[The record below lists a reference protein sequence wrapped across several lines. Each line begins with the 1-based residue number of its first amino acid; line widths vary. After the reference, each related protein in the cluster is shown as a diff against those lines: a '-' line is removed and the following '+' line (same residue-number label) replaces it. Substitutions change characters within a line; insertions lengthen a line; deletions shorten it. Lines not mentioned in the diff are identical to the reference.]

1 MSENIGE
8 NRTAVPANNLP
19 QFMNEAPRSV
29 EIEEK
34 PSWLN
39 NNLHKLMVSVSV
51 IWFAIVLIYITQ
63 FFGWSN
69 LFLMMP
75 DEFGGFLAGITL
87 PLAIIWVVMAYI
99 DRGTSFKQ
107 EAKFLRA
114 YMNQLVYP
122 EDGAPQTAKAMADAI
137 RSQVVELQQVSKMAT
152 VQTAKIKDEIRE
164 NINEFAKLVATLDN
178 YSSKTIV
185 ELSDGVKFLTQNFET
200 ITDKAQ
206 NSAETFAG
214 LNRQFASGA
223 TDIEQSL
230 ENLFEKLLPKLKE
243 IKSSAE
249 LLHEISDSSNHDIV
263 RANEM
268 LRQFNDETSNNLNMV
283 SETLNA
289 QSQALQ
295 QISSAAVT
303 NCGLLKKTV
312 AAEVETM
319 ADTLE
324 EHTGK
329 LEKAITESGIV
340 MRGKVDELAKRA
352 REQIESLNDQVGKGL
367 NGLDGSID
375 VQIKK
380 VDSAMSKHSHGLVEL
395 ISTLD
400 QRADGIN
407 KKLSDH
413 GELLAQEIDK
423 LMVRSNN
430 LEDSISI
437 QVSNLNNISDQ
448 VINAMQKVDNALE
461 NNIDSLQNKSMIAND
476 ELSAYVNSLEDKTA
490 ALQRLAIEI
499 MEQASAAGEDLQ
511 ARRLHIKETI
521 AEVTSQLQELNG
533 EVNDASANIR
543 KRSDDSISAL
553 NAAAENM
560 NRYAGTLNEATSVVV
575 AQSQVSEASL
585 AQQHKNITAS
595 AARVEEIK
603 AELKRQI
610 DELSAA
616 SLALE
621 SDAAAAVENL
631 KDNLSAMLASCNDV
645 INKSKAINDNLTDQA
660 NQFDTS
666 ANRTLAKVTQ
676 FENVLTVQN
685 QNIELLSQTVA
696 ERAAGIENILSRQNK
711 EVGESTA
718 EALETFRRA
727 ANDFEA
733 QSKELHEISRSTAEY
748 TSNVAAGFD
757 EKAAALNTL
766 FKQQENEFYSFCDKI
781 ADNAEEMSEALKKQV
796 GIIEQSADK
805 VFTRMVMLEEDT
817 SRHTEAVVNNSH
829 RSIDR
834 LSEIEAMVESKNNAV
849 KQMVDEISANL
860 GSISGKLQEHAA
872 IFTGAAKKMDEQ
884 GKDAAKGIL
893 DSCSKIQTAGTDL
906 SKTGANIGKLLDEH
920 AKNIDLAVVKA
931 QNQSEDM
938 NRMLSSQTEM
948 MTEMANTLSTQSRLG
963 EASLAQQYKYL
974 SDAATN
980 VSQKMKEINDN
991 FKNNTDSIFD
1001 TSTKLA
1007 YEFDVLGDRLIKAG
1021 EDVSKTSKN
1030 SMKSLDQ
1037 VNLLLSQTGED
1048 LDAAIKHS
1056 VDNIGGIF
1064 KEYEKYIA
1072 GFNTVTAETS
1082 TGVMEINN
1090 LISAQSNKMIQISD
1104 DTRKLVDCF
1113 NNVLSD
1119 TSNQLAER
1127 ANQAY
1132 DKVKGLGK
1140 ELKNLSLQM
1149 EDAAKVSS
1157 AHMVNSGDK
1166 LRASISE
1173 IAANAERISNDILGS
1188 GEVFLKQSNA
1198 LVAATDDTVAKVNS
1212 AMGSLLEAS
1221 KDFSLSGDNIVK
1233 EALRFNEIINS
1244 QIKELNDHTR
1254 KADGTLKNLTT
1265 AYQGIQIEGFLKQA
1279 GTIIEKLESISVD
1292 INRVFNPKDEED
1304 LWKKFY
1310 NGDTAVFVRYLS
1322 KNITKTQVSAVRKE
1336 FEKNGDFRSQV
1347 NAYLSEFELL
1357 ISSAKSHEHSGLLLS
1372 VISGADIGKLYYILA
1387 KTLDKLEQ

>member
-8 NRTAVPANNLP
+8 NRAAVPANNLP

-39 NNLHKLMVSVSV
+39 NNLHKLMISVSV
-51 IWFAIVLIYITQ
+51 VWFAVVLIYITQ
-63 FFGWSN
+63 FFGWDN

-137 RSQVVELQQVSKMAT
+137 RSQVVELQEVSRMAT

-185 ELSDGVKFLTQNFET
+185 ELSDGVKYLTQNFET
-200 ITDKAQ
+200 ITDKARH
-206 NSAETFAG
+206 SAETFAG
-214 LNRQFASGA
+214 LNREFSSGA

-230 ENLFEKLLPKLKE
+230 DSLFEKLLPKIKE
-243 IKSSAE
+243 IKTSAE
-249 LLHEISDSSNHDIV
+249 FLQEISDSSNHDIV

-268 LRQFNDETSNNLNMV
+268 LRRFNEETSSNLTMV
-283 SETLNA
+283 SETLNT

-295 QISSAAVT
+295 QISAAAVA

-312 AAEVETM
+312 ATEVENM
-319 ADTLE
+319 AGTLE

-329 LEKAITESGIV
+329 LEKAISESSGV
-340 MRGKVDELAKRA
+340 MRGKVDELAKRTLA
-352 REQIESLNDQVGKGL
+352 NIETINEHISK
-367 NGLDGSID
+367 GLDGLDDSVD
-375 VQIKK
+375 AQIRK
-380 VDSAMSKHSHGLVEL
+380 VETTMSKHDHELAEL
-395 ISTLD
+395 IGTLD
-400 QRADGIN
+400 QHADNVN

-413 GELLAQEIDK
+413 GDLLAQEIDK

-430 LEDSISI
+430 LEDSIAI

-461 NNIDSLQNKSMIAND
+461 DNIDSLQTKSSAAND
-476 ELSAYVNSLEDKTA
+476 GLSVYVNTIEEKTA
-490 ALQRLAIEI
+490 AIQRLAVEV
-499 MEQASAAGEDLQ
+499 MDQAAAAGEDLQ
-511 ARRLHIKETI
+511 LRRQQIKEVI
-521 AEVTSQLQELNG
+521 ADVTTQIQVLNG
-533 EVNDASANIR
+533 EVGSASANIQ

-553 NAAAENM
+553 NAAADNM

-616 SLALE
+616 SSALE
-621 SDAAAAVENL
+621 SDASAAVEKL
-631 KDNLSAMLASCNDV
+631 KGSLTAMLASCNDV
-645 INKSKAINDNLTDQA
+645 INRSKAINDNLTDQA

-685 QNIELLSQTVA
+685 QNIDLLSQTVT
-696 ERAAGIENILSRQNK
+696 ERVSGIETILSRQNK
-711 EVGESTA
+711 EVDEITAASLES
-718 EALETFRRA
+718 FRRA
-727 ANDFEA
+727 ADDFEA
-733 QSKELHEISRSTAEY
+733 QSKALHEVSRSTAEY
-748 TSNVAAGFD
+748 TSGVAAGFD

-766 FKQQENEFYSFCDKI
+766 FKQQENEFYNFCDKI
-781 ADNAEEMSEALKKQV
+781 ADNAESMSEALKKQV

-805 VFTRMVMLEEDT
+805 VFSRMVMLEEDT

-834 LSEIEAMVESKNNAV
+834 LSEIEAMIEAKNNAV
-849 KQMVDEISANL
+849 KQMVEEISGSL
-860 GSISGKLQEHAA
+860 GSISAKLQEHAA
-872 IFTGAAKKMDEQ
+872 IFNGAAKNMDQQ
-884 GKDAAKGIL
+884 GRDAAKGIL
-893 DSCSKIQTAGTDL
+893 DSCAKIQTAETDL
-906 SKTGANIGKLLDEH
+906 SKASANVGKLLDEH
-920 AKNIDLAVVKA
+920 AKNLDLSVVKV
-931 QNQSEDM
+931 QNQSEDI
-938 NRMLSSQTEM
+938 NKMLSSQAEALTEVS
-948 MTEMANTLSTQSRLG
+948 NTLATQSRLG

-980 VSQKMKEINDN
+980 VAQKMKEVNDT
-991 FKNNTDSIFD
+991 FKNNTDGIFD

-1021 EDVSKTSKN
+1021 EDVSKTSKS

-1037 VNLLLSQTGED
+1037 VNLQLSQTGED

-1056 VDNIGGIF
+1056 VDKIGGIF

-1082 TGVMEINN
+1082 TGVVEINN
-1090 LISAQSNKMIQISD
+1090 LISAQSDKMIRISD
-1104 DTRKLVDCF
+1104 DTKKLVDCF
-1113 NNVLSD
+1113 NTVLND

-1140 ELKNLSLQM
+1140 DLKNLGLQM
-1149 EDAAKVSS
+1149 EEAAKVSS
-1157 AHMVNSGDK
+1157 THLVNSGDK

-1188 GEVFLKQSNA
+1188 GEVFLKQSSA

-1221 KDFSLSGDNIVK
+1221 KDFSLSGDGIVK
-1233 EALRFNEIINS
+1233 EALRFNESIGTR
-1244 QIKELNDHTR
+1244 IKELNEQTR
-1254 KADGTLKNLTT
+1254 KADNTLKNLTT

-1310 NGDTAVFVRYLS
+1310 NGDTAVFVRYLA
-1322 KNITKTQVSAVRKE
+1322 KNITKAQVAAVRKE
-1336 FEKNGDFRSQV
+1336 FEKNEDFRSQV

-1387 KTLDKLEQ
+1387 KTLDKME

>member
-1 MSENIGE
+1 
-8 NRTAVPANNLP
+8 
-19 QFMNEAPRSV
+19 
-29 EIEEK
+29 
-34 PSWLN
+34 
-39 NNLHKLMVSVSV
+39 
-51 IWFAIVLIYITQ
+51 
-63 FFGWSN
+63 
-69 LFLMMP
+69 
-75 DEFGGFLAGITL
+75 
-87 PLAIIWVVMAYI
+87 MAYI

-137 RSQVVELQQVSKMAT
+137 RSQVVELQEVSRMAT

-185 ELSDGVKFLTQNFET
+185 ELSDGVKYLTQNFET
-200 ITDKAQ
+200 ITDKARH
-206 NSAETFAG
+206 SAETFAG
-214 LNRQFASGA
+214 LNREFSSGA

-230 ENLFEKLLPKLKE
+230 DSLFEKLLPKIKE
-243 IKSSAE
+243 IKTSAE
-249 LLHEISDSSNHDIV
+249 FLQEISDSSNHDIV

-268 LRQFNDETSNNLNMV
+268 LRRFNEETSSNLTMV
-283 SETLNA
+283 SETLNT

-295 QISSAAVT
+295 QISAAAVA

-312 AAEVETM
+312 ATEVENM
-319 ADTLE
+319 AGTLE

-329 LEKAITESGIV
+329 LEKAISESSGV
-340 MRGKVDELAKRA
+340 MRGKVDELAKRTLA
-352 REQIESLNDQVGKGL
+352 NIETINEHISK
-367 NGLDGSID
+367 GLDGLDDSVD
-375 VQIKK
+375 AQIRK
-380 VDSAMSKHSHGLVEL
+380 VETTMSKHDHELAEL
-395 ISTLD
+395 IGTLD
-400 QRADGIN
+400 QHADNVN

-413 GELLAQEIDK
+413 GDLLAQEIDK

-430 LEDSISI
+430 LEDSIAI

-461 NNIDSLQNKSMIAND
+461 DNIDSLQTKSSAAND
-476 ELSAYVNSLEDKTA
+476 GLSVYVNTIEEKTA
-490 ALQRLAIEI
+490 AIQRLAVEV
-499 MEQASAAGEDLQ
+499 MDQAAAAGEDLQ
-511 ARRLHIKETI
+511 LRRQQIKEVI
-521 AEVTSQLQELNG
+521 ADVTTQIQVLNG
-533 EVNDASANIR
+533 EVGSASANIQ

-553 NAAAENM
+553 NAAADNM

-616 SLALE
+616 SSALE
-621 SDAAAAVENL
+621 SDASAAVEKL
-631 KDNLSAMLASCNDV
+631 KGSLTAMLASCNDV
-645 INKSKAINDNLTDQA
+645 INRSKAINDNLTDQA

-685 QNIELLSQTVA
+685 QNIDLLSQTVT
-696 ERAAGIENILSRQNK
+696 ERVSGIETILSRQNK
-711 EVGESTA
+711 EVDEITAASLES
-718 EALETFRRA
+718 FRRA
-727 ANDFEA
+727 ADDFEA
-733 QSKELHEISRSTAEY
+733 QSKALHEVSRSTAEY
-748 TSNVAAGFD
+748 TSGVAAGFD

-766 FKQQENEFYSFCDKI
+766 FKQQENEFYNFCDKI
-781 ADNAEEMSEALKKQV
+781 ADNAESMSEALKKQV

-805 VFTRMVMLEEDT
+805 VFSRMVMLEEDT

-834 LSEIEAMVESKNNAV
+834 LSEIEAMIEAKNNAV
-849 KQMVDEISANL
+849 KQMVEEISGSL
-860 GSISGKLQEHAA
+860 GSISAKLQEHAA
-872 IFTGAAKKMDEQ
+872 IFNGAAKNMDQQ
-884 GKDAAKGIL
+884 GRDAAKGIL
-893 DSCSKIQTAGTDL
+893 DSCAKIQTAETDL
-906 SKTGANIGKLLDEH
+906 SKASANVGKLLDEH
-920 AKNIDLAVVKA
+920 AKNLDLSVVKV
-931 QNQSEDM
+931 QNQSEDI
-938 NRMLSSQTEM
+938 NKMLSSQAEALTEVS
-948 MTEMANTLSTQSRLG
+948 NTLATQSRLG

-980 VSQKMKEINDN
+980 VAQKMKEVNDT
-991 FKNNTDSIFD
+991 FKNNTDGIFD

-1021 EDVSKTSKN
+1021 EDVSKTSKS

-1037 VNLLLSQTGED
+1037 VNLQLSQTGED

-1056 VDNIGGIF
+1056 VDKIGGIF

-1082 TGVMEINN
+1082 TGVVEINN
-1090 LISAQSNKMIQISD
+1090 LISAQSDKMIRISD
-1104 DTRKLVDCF
+1104 DTKKLVDCF
-1113 NNVLSD
+1113 NTVLND

-1140 ELKNLSLQM
+1140 DLKNLGLQM
-1149 EDAAKVSS
+1149 EEAAKVSS
-1157 AHMVNSGDK
+1157 THLVNSGDR

-1188 GEVFLKQSNA
+1188 GEVFLKQSSA

-1221 KDFSLSGDNIVK
+1221 KDFSLSGDGIVK
-1233 EALRFNEIINS
+1233 EALRFNESIGTR
-1244 QIKELNDHTR
+1244 IKELNEQTR
-1254 KADGTLKNLTT
+1254 KADNTLKNLTA

-1310 NGDTAVFVRYLS
+1310 NGDTAVFVRYLA
-1322 KNITKTQVSAVRKE
+1322 KNITKAQVAAVRKE
-1336 FEKNGDFRSQV
+1336 FEKNEDFRSQV

-1387 KTLDKLEQ
+1387 KTLDKME

>member
-8 NRTAVPANNLP
+8 NRAAVPANNLP

-39 NNLHKLMVSVSV
+39 NNLHKLMISVSV
-51 IWFAIVLIYITQ
+51 VWFAVVLIYITQ
-63 FFGWSN
+63 FFGWDN

-137 RSQVVELQQVSKMAT
+137 RSQVVELQEVSRMAT

-185 ELSDGVKFLTQNFET
+185 ELSDGVKYLTQNFET
-200 ITDKAQ
+200 ITDKARH
-206 NSAETFAG
+206 SAETFAG
-214 LNRQFASGA
+214 LNREFSSGA

-230 ENLFEKLLPKLKE
+230 DSLFEKLLPKIKE
-243 IKSSAE
+243 IKTSAE
-249 LLHEISDSSNHDIV
+249 FLQEISDSSNHDIV

-268 LRQFNDETSNNLNMV
+268 LRRFNEETSSNLTMV
-283 SETLNA
+283 SETLNT

-295 QISSAAVT
+295 QISAAAVA

-312 AAEVETM
+312 ATEVENM
-319 ADTLE
+319 AGTLE

-329 LEKAITESGIV
+329 LEKAISESSGV
-340 MRGKVDELAKRA
+340 MRGKVDELAKRTLA
-352 REQIESLNDQVGKGL
+352 NIETINEHISK
-367 NGLDGSID
+367 GLDGLDDSVD
-375 VQIKK
+375 AQIRK
-380 VDSAMSKHSHGLVEL
+380 VETTMSKHDHELAEL
-395 ISTLD
+395 IGTLD
-400 QRADGIN
+400 QHADNVN

-413 GELLAQEIDK
+413 GDLLAQEIDK

-430 LEDSISI
+430 LEDSIAI

-461 NNIDSLQNKSMIAND
+461 DNIDSLQTKSSAAND
-476 ELSAYVNSLEDKTA
+476 GLSVYVNTIEEKTA
-490 ALQRLAIEI
+490 AIQRLAVEV
-499 MEQASAAGEDLQ
+499 MDQAAAAGEDLQ
-511 ARRLHIKETI
+511 LRRQQIKEVI
-521 AEVTSQLQELNG
+521 ADVTTQIQVLNG
-533 EVNDASANIR
+533 EVGSASANIQ

-553 NAAAENM
+553 NAAADNM

-616 SLALE
+616 SSALE
-621 SDAAAAVENL
+621 SDASAAVEKL
-631 KDNLSAMLASCNDV
+631 KGSLTAMLASCNDV
-645 INKSKAINDNLTDQA
+645 INRSKAINDNLTDQA

-685 QNIELLSQTVA
+685 QNIDLLSQTVT
-696 ERAAGIENILSRQNK
+696 ERVSGIETILSRQNK
-711 EVGESTA
+711 EVDEITAASLES
-718 EALETFRRA
+718 FRRA
-727 ANDFEA
+727 ADDFEA
-733 QSKELHEISRSTAEY
+733 QSKALHEVSRSTAEY
-748 TSNVAAGFD
+748 TSGVAAGFD

-766 FKQQENEFYSFCDKI
+766 FKQQENEFYNFCDKI
-781 ADNAEEMSEALKKQV
+781 ADNAESMSEALKKQV

-805 VFTRMVMLEEDT
+805 VFSRMVMLEEDT

-834 LSEIEAMVESKNNAV
+834 LSEIEAMIEAKNNAV
-849 KQMVDEISANL
+849 KQMVEEISGSL
-860 GSISGKLQEHAA
+860 GSISAKLQEHAA
-872 IFTGAAKKMDEQ
+872 IFNGAAKNMDQQ
-884 GKDAAKGIL
+884 GRDAAKGIL
-893 DSCSKIQTAGTDL
+893 DSCAKIQTAETDL
-906 SKTGANIGKLLDEH
+906 SKASANVGKLLDEH
-920 AKNIDLAVVKA
+920 AKNLDLSVVKV
-931 QNQSEDM
+931 QNQSEDI
-938 NRMLSSQTEM
+938 NKMLSSQAEALTEVS
-948 MTEMANTLSTQSRLG
+948 NTLATQSRLG

-980 VSQKMKEINDN
+980 VAQKMKEVNDT
-991 FKNNTDSIFD
+991 FKNNTDGIFD

-1021 EDVSKTSKN
+1021 EDVSKTSKS

-1037 VNLLLSQTGED
+1037 VNLQLSQTGED

-1056 VDNIGGIF
+1056 VDKIGGIF

-1082 TGVMEINN
+1082 TGVVEINN
-1090 LISAQSNKMIQISD
+1090 LISAQSDKMIRISD
-1104 DTRKLVDCF
+1104 DTKKLVDCF
-1113 NNVLSD
+1113 NTVLND

-1140 ELKNLSLQM
+1140 DLKNLGLQM
-1149 EDAAKVSS
+1149 EEAAKVSS
-1157 AHMVNSGDK
+1157 THLVNSGDK

-1188 GEVFLKQSNA
+1188 GEVFLKQSSA

-1221 KDFSLSGDNIVK
+1221 KDFSLSGDGIVK
-1233 EALRFNEIINS
+1233 EALRFNESIGTR
-1244 QIKELNDHTR
+1244 IKELNEQTR
-1254 KADGTLKNLTT
+1254 KADNTLKNLTA

-1310 NGDTAVFVRYLS
+1310 NGDTAVFVRYLA
-1322 KNITKTQVSAVRKE
+1322 KNITKAQVAAVRKE
-1336 FEKNGDFRSQV
+1336 FEKNEDFRSQV

-1387 KTLDKLEQ
+1387 KTLDKME

>member
-8 NRTAVPANNLP
+8 NRAAVPANNLP

-39 NNLHKLMVSVSV
+39 NNLHKLMISVSV
-51 IWFAIVLIYITQ
+51 VWFAVVLIYITQ
-63 FFGWSN
+63 FFGWDN

-137 RSQVVELQQVSKMAT
+137 RSQVVELQEVSRMAT

-185 ELSDGVKFLTQNFET
+185 ELSDGVKYLTQNFET
-200 ITDKAQ
+200 ITDKARH
-206 NSAETFAG
+206 SAETFAG
-214 LNRQFASGA
+214 LNREFSSGA

-230 ENLFEKLLPKLKE
+230 DSLFEKLLPKIKE
-243 IKSSAE
+243 IKTSAE
-249 LLHEISDSSNHDIV
+249 FLQEISDSSNHDIV

-268 LRQFNDETSNNLNMV
+268 LRRFNEETSSNLTMV
-283 SETLNA
+283 SETLNT

-295 QISSAAVT
+295 QISAAAVA

-312 AAEVETM
+312 ATEVENM
-319 ADTLE
+319 AGTLE

-329 LEKAITESGIV
+329 LEKAISESSGV
-340 MRGKVDELAKRA
+340 MRGKVDELAKRTLA
-352 REQIESLNDQVGKGL
+352 NIETINEHISKGL
-367 NGLDGSID
+367 DSLDDSVD
-375 VQIKK
+375 AQIRK
-380 VDSAMSKHSHGLVEL
+380 VETTMSKHDHELAEL
-395 ISTLD
+395 IGTLD
-400 QRADGIN
+400 QHADNVN

-413 GELLAQEIDK
+413 GDLLAQEIDK

-430 LEDSISI
+430 LEDSIAI

-461 NNIDSLQNKSMIAND
+461 DNIDSLQTKSSAAND
-476 ELSAYVNSLEDKTA
+476 GLSVYVNTIEEKNA
-490 ALQRLAIEI
+490 AIQRLAVEV
-499 MEQASAAGEDLQ
+499 MDQAAAAGEDLQ
-511 ARRLHIKETI
+511 LRRQQIKEVI
-521 AEVTSQLQELNG
+521 ADVTTQIQVLNG
-533 EVNDASANIR
+533 EVGSASANIQ

-553 NAAAENM
+553 NAAADNM

-616 SLALE
+616 SSALE
-621 SDAAAAVENL
+621 SDASAAVEKL
-631 KDNLSAMLASCNDV
+631 KGSLTAMLASCNDV
-645 INKSKAINDNLTDQA
+645 INRSKAINDNLTDQA

-685 QNIELLSQTVA
+685 QNIDLLSQTVT
-696 ERAAGIENILSRQNK
+696 ERVSGIETILSRQNK
-711 EVGESTA
+711 EVDEITAASLES
-718 EALETFRRA
+718 FRRA
-727 ANDFEA
+727 ADDFEA
-733 QSKELHEISRSTAEY
+733 QSKALHEVSRSTAEY
-748 TSNVAAGFD
+748 TSGVAAGFD

-766 FKQQENEFYSFCDKI
+766 FKQQENEFYNFCDKI
-781 ADNAEEMSEALKKQV
+781 ADNAESMSEALKKQV

-805 VFTRMVMLEEDT
+805 VFSRMVMLEEDT

-834 LSEIEAMVESKNNAV
+834 LSEIEAMIEAKNNAV
-849 KQMVDEISANL
+849 KQMVEEISGSL
-860 GSISGKLQEHAA
+860 GSISAKLQEHAA
-872 IFTGAAKKMDEQ
+872 IFNGAAKNMDQQ
-884 GKDAAKGIL
+884 GRDAAKGIL
-893 DSCSKIQTAGTDL
+893 DSCAKIQTAETDL
-906 SKTGANIGKLLDEH
+906 SKASANVGRLLDEH
-920 AKNIDLAVVKA
+920 AKNLDLSVVKV
-931 QNQSEDM
+931 QNQSEDI
-938 NRMLSSQTEM
+938 NKMLSSQAEALTEVS
-948 MTEMANTLSTQSRLG
+948 NTLATQSRLG

-980 VSQKMKEINDN
+980 VAQKMKEVNDT
-991 FKNNTDSIFD
+991 FKNNTDGIFD

-1021 EDVSKTSKN
+1021 EDVSKTSKS

-1037 VNLLLSQTGED
+1037 VNLQLSQTGED

-1056 VDNIGGIF
+1056 VDKIGGIF

-1082 TGVMEINN
+1082 TGVVEINN
-1090 LISAQSNKMIQISD
+1090 LISAQSDKMIRISD
-1104 DTRKLVDCF
+1104 DTKKLVDCF
-1113 NNVLSD
+1113 NTVLND

-1140 ELKNLSLQM
+1140 DLKNLGLQM
-1149 EDAAKVSS
+1149 EEAAKVSS
-1157 AHMVNSGDK
+1157 THLVNSGDR

-1188 GEVFLKQSNA
+1188 GEVFLKQSSA

-1221 KDFSLSGDNIVK
+1221 KDFSLSGDGIVK
-1233 EALRFNEIINS
+1233 EALRFNESIGTR
-1244 QIKELNDHTR
+1244 IKELNEQTR
-1254 KADGTLKNLTT
+1254 KADNTLKNLTA

-1310 NGDTAVFVRYLS
+1310 NGDTAVFVRYLA
-1322 KNITKTQVSAVRKE
+1322 KNITKAQVAAVRKE
-1336 FEKNGDFRSQV
+1336 FEKNEDFRSQV

-1387 KTLDKLEQ
+1387 KTLDKME